1 MTIEQ
6 ILTIFSSG
14 TVAFVL
20 AIAAFRYDLLKIK
33 ANASSE
39 VSKSDQEKITTAEKT
54 IDLIEKLRVTMDK
67 QFDDMQ
73 KEIQDLKKE
82 LELWTNQCSICPNNK
97 IKK

>member
-54 IDLIEKLRVTMDK
+54 IDLIEKLRVTMDN

-82 LELWTNQCSICPNNK
+82 LALWTDQCSICPNNK